1 MIPYQ
6 GQWVFLQGLDAELPN
21 KLMLQVC
28 QIIDASNAQS
38 SSSNLYPAVLSIL
51 DQFPLVLALLTD
63 LPPSRSCNHSIPLIP
78 GAQPVFIRPY
88 RYPLR
93 IKDEIE
99 ARVKETLEQG
109 LIQPSTTPFSSPM
122 LLVKKK
128 DDSYYF
134 CVDFR

>member
-1 MIPYQ
+1 
-6 GQWVFLQGLDAELPN
+6 
-21 KLMLQVC
+21 MLQVC